1 MTDLFGSPIQRRGL
15 IQFMKE
21 LVSHYRDGDGVER
34 DEAQAARW
42 QQRLELAEADGSD
55 DSD

>member
-1 MTDLFGSPIQRRGL
+1 
-15 IQFMKE
+15 MKQ
-21 LVSHYRDGDGVER
+21 LVSHYWDGDGVEQ

-55 DSD
+55 DSDDSD